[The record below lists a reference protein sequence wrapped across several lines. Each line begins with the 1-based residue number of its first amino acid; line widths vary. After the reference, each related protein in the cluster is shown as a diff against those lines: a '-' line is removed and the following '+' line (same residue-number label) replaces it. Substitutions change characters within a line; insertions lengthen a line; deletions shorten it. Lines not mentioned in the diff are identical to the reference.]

1 MLFNEFRLVWLFG
14 LPLADKAGND
24 EMGVRSDD
32 IMRIKHYA
40 IVIFKSGRQGKVVHT
55 LPACHFCASAG
66 RLPGV
71 PLRVHILKFTHDF
84 HPLVLIKYLG
94 IVFKAALQMFLD
106 GPGSAV

>member
-24 EMGVRSDD
+24 EMEVRSDD

-40 IVIFKSGRQGKVVHT
+40 IVIFKAAGRAKWYT
-55 LPACHFCASAG
+55 LCLPATLCFCRAAS
-66 RLPGV
+66 GV

-84 HPLVLIKYLG
+84 HPLVIIKYLG